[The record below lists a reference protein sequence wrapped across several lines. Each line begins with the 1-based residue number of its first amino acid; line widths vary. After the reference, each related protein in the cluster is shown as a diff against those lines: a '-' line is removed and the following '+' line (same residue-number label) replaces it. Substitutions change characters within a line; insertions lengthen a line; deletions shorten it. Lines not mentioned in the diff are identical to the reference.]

1 MSAAHKSYIPVPVPG
16 QKSQATQRRP
26 QSRVTSPNPTTKPVT
41 QSPPT
46 PTVKPATKS
55 VARVP
60 VAPTQKQVDSR
71 QLRSLSLLERIVA
84 VITFCLLGSTL
95 GIYAWT
101 VYIPKV
107 WDKEFGKLETLQRHE
122 RHLLAT
128 NETLKHQLAQQA
140 EKPETGLTHPQPFQ
154 TIFLQRKS
162 APNLKPALA
171 SKPQS
176 TVNSQPQSAY

>member
-1 MSAAHKSYIPVPVPG
+1 MSAAHKSYIPVPVPR
-16 QKSQATQRRP
+16 QKSQGSQRRP

-41 QSPPT
+41 QSSPT

-55 VARVP
+55 AARVP
-60 VAPTQKQVDSR
+60 VAPTQKQLVSR
-71 QLRSLSLLERIVA
+71 QLRSLCLLERIVA

-162 APNLKPALA
+162 APNLKPAAA
-171 SKPQS
+171 SQPQS
-176 TVNSQPQSAY
+176 TVNSRPRSAY

>member
-1 MSAAHKSYIPVPVPG
+1 MSAAHKPYIPVPVSR
-16 QKSQATQRRP
+16 QKSQGSQRRP
-26 QSRVTSPNPTTKPVT
+26 QSPVN
-41 QSPPT
+41 QAT
-46 PTVKPATKS
+46 PTAKS
-55 VARVP
+55 AARVP
-60 VAPTQKQVDSR
+60 LSPTEKQVASR
-71 QLRSLSLLERIVA
+71 QLRSLYLLERIVA

-95 GIYAWT
+95 GMYAWT

-154 TIFLQRKS
+154 TIFLQRQS
-162 APNLKPALA
+162 APNLKPSPA
-171 SKPQS
+171 SQPQS
-176 TVNSQPQSAY
+176 TVISRPRSAY

>member
-1 MSAAHKSYIPVPVPG
+1 
-16 QKSQATQRRP
+16 
-26 QSRVTSPNPTTKPVT
+26 
-41 QSPPT
+41 
-46 PTVKPATKS
+46 
-55 VARVP
+55 
-60 VAPTQKQVDSR
+60 
-71 QLRSLSLLERIVA
+71 VA

-122 RHLLAT
+122 RNLLAT

-162 APNLKPALA
+162 APNLKPEPT
-171 SKPQS
+171 SQPQS
-176 TVNSQPQSAY
+176 TVNSRPRSAY

>member
-1 MSAAHKSYIPVPVPG
+1 MSAAHKSYIPVPVSR
-16 QKSQATQRRP
+16 QKSQASQRRP
-26 QSRVTSPNPTTKPVT
+26 QSPVN
-41 QSPPT
+41 QAT
-46 PTVKPATKS
+46 PTAKPATKS
-55 VARVP
+55 VERVP
-60 VAPTQKQVDSR
+60 VAPTQKQLASR
-71 QLRSLSLLERIVA
+71 QLRSLCLLERIVA

-140 EKPETGLTHPQPFQ
+140 EKPETGLTETVSRFSIPIYRQFSTQ
-154 TIFLQRKS
+154 KCLLTVISYQLSVGKLKVIRCEFLIVQ
-162 APNLKPALA
+162 
-171 SKPQS
+171 
-176 TVNSQPQSAY
+176 Y

>member
-1 MSAAHKSYIPVPVPG
+1 MSAAHKSYIPVPVSR
-16 QKSQATQRRP
+16 QKSQGSQRRP

-41 QSPPT
+41 QSSPT
-46 PTVKPATKS
+46 PTVKPTTKS

-60 VAPTQKQVDSR
+60 VAPTQKQLASR
-71 QLRSLSLLERIVA
+71 QLRSLCLLERIVA

-154 TIFLQRKS
+154 NIFLQRKS
-162 APNLKPALA
+162 APNLKPANA
-171 SKPQS
+171 SQPQS
-176 TVNSQPQSAY
+176 TVNSRPRSAY

>member
-1 MSAAHKSYIPVPVPG
+1 MSAAHKSYIPVPVSPK
-16 QKSQATQRRP
+16 KSQPSQRRP
-26 QSRVTSPNPTTKPVT
+26 KSRVIPPN
-41 QSPPT
+41 
-46 PTVKPATKS
+46 PTVKPVAKS
-55 VARVP
+55 SPNSTVTPAVKSTARVP
-60 VAPTQKQVDSR
+60 VAPTQKQVASR
-71 QLRSLSLLERIVA
+71 KLRSLSFLERIVA

-122 RHLLAT
+122 RHLLAA

-162 APNLKPALA
+162 PANPKI
-171 SKPQS
+171 SPS
-176 TVNSQPQSAY
+176 SQPQSPSNSKPTSAY

>member
-1 MSAAHKSYIPVPVPG
+1 MSAAHKSYIPVPVSP
-16 QKSQATQRRP
+16 QKSQPSQRRP
-26 QSRVTSPNPTTKPVT
+26 QSRVVPPIPTPQPAAKSSPNPTA
-41 QSPPT
+41 
-46 PTVKPATKS
+46 KPAVKS
-55 VARVP
+55 TARVP
-60 VAPTQKQVDSR
+60 VAPTQKQIASR
-71 QLRSLSLLERIVA
+71 KLRSLSLLERIVA

-154 TIFLQRKS
+154 TIFLKRKS
-162 APNLKPALA
+162 PANPKIAP
-171 SKPQS
+171 S
-176 TVNSQPQSAY
+176 SQPQSLTNSKPTSAY

>member
-60 VAPTQKQVDSR
+60 VAPTQKQVASR
-71 QLRSLSLLERIVA
+71 QLRSLCLLERIVA

-95 GIYAWT
+95 GIY
-101 VYIPKV
+101 
-107 WDKEFGKLETLQRHE
+107 
-122 RHLLAT
+122 
-128 NETLKHQLAQQA
+128 
-140 EKPETGLTHPQPFQ
+140 
-154 TIFLQRKS
+154 
-162 APNLKPALA
+162 
-171 SKPQS
+171 
-176 TVNSQPQSAY
+176 